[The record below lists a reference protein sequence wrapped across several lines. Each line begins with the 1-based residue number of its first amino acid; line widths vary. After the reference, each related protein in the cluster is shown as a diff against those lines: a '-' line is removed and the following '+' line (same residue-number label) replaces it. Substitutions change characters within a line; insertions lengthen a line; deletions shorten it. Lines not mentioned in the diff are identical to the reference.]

1 LLLQDKAIKR
11 YSVRNVVEPA
21 AMRDLQEA
29 CLFDGIV
36 SMHSAFD
43 LFHLGLFELLDLDR

>member
-1 LLLQDKAIKR
+1 M
-11 YSVRNVVEPA
+11 S
-21 AMRDLQEA
+21 
-29 CLFDGIV
+29 LFSGKVCKKVTTIV